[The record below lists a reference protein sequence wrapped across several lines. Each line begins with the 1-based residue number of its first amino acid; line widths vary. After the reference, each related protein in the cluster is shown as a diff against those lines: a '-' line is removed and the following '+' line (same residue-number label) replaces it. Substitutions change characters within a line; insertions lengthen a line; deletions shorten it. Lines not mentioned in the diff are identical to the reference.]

1 MGHDKFYGIC
11 ENKCLVEINAD
22 RVGAAGT
29 EHTHSADDITTGVL
43 PLERG
48 GTGGGTATEI
58 REVLE
63 VEKEYVL
70 YNNSSGTTGT
80 ITLSDSY
87 KNYKKIV
94 VYYKDSENACYNTAT
109 LYTDIGSKLALSNT
123 YLFTSGTGYYVHSTT
138 IYFSGN
144 TVSFSRN
151 GMVAQNEEPT
161 IDVTLSSDT
170 GIYVNKII
178 GFKY

>member
-1 MGHDKFYGIC
+1 MAHDKFYGIC

-43 PLERG
+43 SLERG

-70 YNNSSGTTGT
+70 YENTSGTTGT
-80 ITLSDSY
+80 ITLPEPY
-87 KNYKKIV
+87 TNFKKITV
-94 VYYKDSENACYNTAT
+94 
-109 LYTDIGSKLALSNT
+109 
-123 YLFTSGTGYYVHSTT
+123 VHSALVKP
-138 IYFSGN
+138 YMF
-144 TVSFSRN
+144 
-151 GMVAQNEEPT
+151 
-161 IDVTLSSDT
+161 SDT
-170 GIYVNKII
+170 FFPGFKDGLMLNESMTTDDASKCTWLCVGITFSDTTVTQSFTTYWNSSLNAETSISTNTPTYIYKII
-178 GFKY
+178 GYKY